1 MSDNPGPISRLKAIV
16 AREVSAAPLAGRLV
30 AGATSRYDA
39 SAKLDAVLAQAGFSL
54 HGLWTLSPA
63 EQAVAQL
70 WWLSAVG
77 WEIAERFFAQL
88 TSATHRQFIDRDGV
102 PWCEGLCADAE
113 TYTTEA
119 VRCQS
124 QVEVQV
130 SVPPPQFKQ
139 LKDLPVTDDL
149 VAGTWAILEAIYER
163 VQEDQNSL
171 LGMRV
176 PKRFRPVLHEIVKIV
191 HPNMAVFEHLRQE
204 WSSATTA
211 NARLGVVKQGFD
223 PIRALFRGG
232 QMCWAPS
239 LTGQVYL
246 QCLRAQPTLE
256 DLEFGFDPWL
266 LTDPLQ
272 RTAREPR
279 QEHQQ
284 ELTRFWERVTS
295 PGDAR
300 QLSLQLEQWLQ
311 TGKIRLRYGRG
322 YNTVPWPSQYL
333 VRYPVSFGGRSFQT
347 GDLIAVFVNRES
359 DHWRVEVRR
368 TGRAQGALELL
379 GHS

>member
-1 MSDNPGPISRLKAIV
+1 VSDNPGPISRLKAR
-16 AREVSAAPLAGRLV
+16 AAGEVSAAPLASRLV
-30 AGATSRYDA
+30 AGASSRYDA
-39 SAKLDAVLAQAGFSL
+39 ATKLDETLAEAGFSL

-63 EQAVAQL
+63 QQAVAQL

-77 WEIAERFFAQL
+77 WETAERFFARL
-88 TSATHRQFIDRDGV
+88 TSATQRQFIDRDGV
-102 PWCEGLCADAE
+102 PWCEGLCAAAE

-130 SVPPPQFKQ
+130 SVPPPQIKQ

-149 VAGTWAILEAIYER
+149 VAGTWAILEAIYDR
-163 VQEDQNSL
+163 VQEDQTRL
-171 LGMRV
+171 LGMKV

-204 WSSATTA
+204 WDSATTA
-211 NARLGVVKQGFD
+211 STRLGVVNQGFD
-223 PIRALFRGG
+223 PIRALFRAG

-246 QCLRAQPTLE
+246 QCLHTQPTLE

-272 RTAREPR
+272 RKAREPKL
-279 QEHQQ
+279 EHQQ
-284 ELTRFWERVTS
+284 ELTRFWEKVTS

-300 QLSLQLEQWLQ
+300 EVAQQLEQWVRNR
-311 TGKIRLRYGRG
+311 KIRQRWGQG
-322 YNTVPWPSQYL
+322 QVMVPWPSQFL
-333 VRYPVSFGGRSFQT
+333 VRYPVSYGGRSFQC
-347 GDLIAVFVNRES
+347 GDLISAFVLQQS
-359 DHWRVEVRR
+359 DKDWQVEIRR
-368 TGRAQGALELL
+368 TGRVTDLLELF
-379 GHS
+379 GQ